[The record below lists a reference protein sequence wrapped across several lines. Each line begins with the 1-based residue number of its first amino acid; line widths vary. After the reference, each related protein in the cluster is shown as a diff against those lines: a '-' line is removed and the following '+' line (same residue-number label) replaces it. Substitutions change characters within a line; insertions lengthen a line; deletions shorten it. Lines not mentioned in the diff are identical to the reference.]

1 VSIAG
6 GGPAAGW
13 YADPADASQER
24 WWDGTQWSA
33 TTRPLVQTPPTP
45 PPYAAPSFAPP
56 AYEAPTYSAPTYTAP
71 TYTAPTYT
79 APTYTAPT
87 YSPTA
92 SQGQIGGGH
101 VGGAQNYGSPSN
113 AVEPYSPA
121 GSYAAIGAYTPTGQ
135 TGSSAYGGQNQ
146 FGSVGSSLATQSS
159 GDGWSYSGE
168 TYTGNTA
175 WGQGSTQTPEPTGNG
190 LAVTGFVLS
199 LLGFGLI
206 SLIISILGLRK
217 ARGFAAAGMWPRGRG
232 LAKWGIGLS
241 IWTMLVGTAV
251 LAFWLYLA
259 ANPQMLMN
267 ITESYLKDF
276 QTTQT
281 TPSGVTDGT
290 GTTIDVNDGTGTPA
304 TDPTDVATIA
314 SHVSDQYTELN
325 GVTPTSVQ
333 CTVQSLSGPNGPE
346 YLCAIATPDGSVI
359 TMTYSEAVSATSP

>member
-13 YADPADASQER
+13 YADPADVSQER

-33 TTRPLVQTPPTP
+33 TTRPLVQAPPTP
-45 PPYAAPSFAPP
+45 PPYAAPNFAP
-56 AYEAPTYSAPTYTAP
+56 P

-92 SQGQIGGGH
+92 GQGQIGAG
-101 VGGAQNYGSPSN
+101 QSYGSPSN
-113 AVEPYSPA
+113 AVEPYSSA

-135 TGSSAYGGQNQ
+135 TASSAYGGQNQ
-146 FGSVGSSLATQSS
+146 FGSSGTSLATQSA
-159 GDGWSYSGE
+159 GDGWSYAGDS
-168 TYTGNTA
+168 YTGNTS
-175 WGQGSTQTPEPTGNG
+175 WNQGASGTSEPSGNG
-190 LAVTGFVLS
+190 IAVAGFVLS

-206 SLIISILGLRK
+206 SLILSILGLRK
-217 ARGFAAAGMWPRGRG
+217 ARRFAASGMWPRGRA

-241 IWTMLVGTAV
+241 IWTMVVGTAF
-251 LAFWLYLA
+251 LALWIYLFA
-259 ANPQMLMN
+259 TSPQLLTN
-267 ITESYLKDF
+267 ITESYVKGF
-276 QTTQT
+276 QSTQV
-281 TPSGVTDGT
+281 TPSDGTDGA
-290 GTTIDVNDGTGTPA
+290 GTTIDLTDDTGSTDAPPS
-304 TDPTDVATIA
+304 DPTDVGTIA

-359 TMTYSEAVSATSP
+359 TMTYSEGAPVTSP